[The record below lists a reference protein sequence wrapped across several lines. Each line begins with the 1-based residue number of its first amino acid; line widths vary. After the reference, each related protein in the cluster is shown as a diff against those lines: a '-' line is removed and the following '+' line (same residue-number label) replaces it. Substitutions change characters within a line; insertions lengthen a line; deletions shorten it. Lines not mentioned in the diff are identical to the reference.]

1 MHDTNTANL
10 ELLAEERFVFGST
23 GEVLG
28 KDLTALAGWPAF
40 QAVFE
45 DMPVDSYMN
54 DGGSYRLRRFGRF
67 VYTRDDDG
75 LALQPHRPYSQPK
88 YFNPLNGGME
98 RHFAPLTD
106 EMVNNEVM
114 QRVLRLLGAGY
125 SALED
130 QPRWRINTY
139 FNRIIAR
146 SEEMG
151 QPVPEGM
158 HRDGV
163 KFSCLFM
170 VNHINFTGG
179 DSTLFDLLT
188 HKPVFEGRLSAG
200 GQMLVFRDDTVLH
213 DTTGI
218 RPAKEGSLG
227 YRDVLVIEF
236 Y

>member
-1 MHDTNTANL
+1 MFDVRIGGL
-10 ELLAEERFVFGST
+10 EALAEERLVFGTSQ
-23 GEVLG
+23 EVLG
-28 KDLTALAGWPAF
+28 EELTALADWLNF
-40 QAVFE
+40 QTIFE
-45 DMPVDSYMN
+45 DLPVDPYMN
-54 DGGSYRLRRFGRF
+54 DGGSYRQRRFGRF
-67 VYTRDDDG
+67 VYTRDDDD
-75 LALQPHRPYSQPK
+75 LQLQPHRPYSQPK

-98 RHFAPLTD
+98 RHFAPLTGAI
-106 EMVNNEVM
+106 VHNKVV

-139 FNRIIAR
+139 FNRIIAGAD
-146 SEEMG
+146 EMG
-151 QPVPEGM
+151 KPVPEGM

-170 VNHINFTGG
+170 ANYINFTGG
-179 DSTLFDLLT
+179 DSTLFDMLT
-188 HKPVFEGRLSAG
+188 HEPVFQGRLDAG

-218 RPAKEGSLG
+218 RPVDPKSPG

>member
-1 MHDTNTANL
+1 AL
-10 ELLAEERFVFGST
+10 SEQRFVFGST
-23 GEVLG
+23 RELLGE
-28 KDLTALAGWPAF
+28 DLRALADWPAF
-40 QAVFE
+40 QAIFE
-45 DMPVDSYMN
+45 DLPADTCMN
-54 DGGSYRLRRFGRF
+54 DGGSYRQRRFGRF

-106 EMVNNEVM
+106 AIVNNQVV
-114 QRVLRLLGAGY
+114 QCVLRLLGAGY

-146 SEEMG
+146 TEEMG
-151 QPVPEGM
+151 KPVPEGM

-170 VNHINFTGG
+170 
-179 DSTLFDLLT
+179 
-188 HKPVFEGRLSAG
+188 
-200 GQMLVFRDDTVLH
+200 
-213 DTTGI
+213 
-218 RPAKEGSLG
+218 
-227 YRDVLVIEF
+227 
-236 Y
+236 